1 MGGFVQNV
9 VVYIVQLLPV
19 VLDVQNHTRQ
29 LVLMEELIQLIRENN
44 IMLRFICNNIIAK
57 DQIQDTKDFLNNV
70 AADMYVETLTRGNK

>member
-1 MGGFVQNV
+1 MED
-9 VVYIVQLLPV
+9 ILQLL
-19 VLDVQNHTRQ
+19 
-29 LVLMEELIQLIRENN
+29 RENN